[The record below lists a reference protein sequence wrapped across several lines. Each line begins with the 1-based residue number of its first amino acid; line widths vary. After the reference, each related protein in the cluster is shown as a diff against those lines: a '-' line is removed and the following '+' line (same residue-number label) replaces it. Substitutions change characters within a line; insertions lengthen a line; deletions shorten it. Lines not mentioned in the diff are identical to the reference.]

1 MIIFSWLRLIAIAFL
16 MTGCNDEDSNFWQ
29 LKAGSIESSDR
40 TLKPLFQFH
49 IGLFIYKKHG
59 KKSKILSKMSK

>member
-1 MIIFSWLRLIAIAFL
+1 MKLNKYCLVAIAILITA
-16 MTGCNDEDSNFWQ
+16 CNGKDSNFWK

>member
-1 MIIFSWLRLIAIAFL
+1 MKFKIISLVVIAFL
-16 MTGCNDEDSNFWQ
+16 MTACNDEDSNFWK